1 MRAMIVDRKVVIIVT
16 PTISLA
22 LVLPYIILRLM
33 TVVGMIVTEEVL
45 ITKNVIMLR
54 EATSLLLFSLC
65 SSLIAL
71 RPKGVAALPSPSIF
85 ITIFEDIYPI
95 AGSPSEI
102 SGKITLINLD
112 NFFET
117 ISRSFRY
124 FHRTEP

>member
-54 EATSLLLFSLC
+54 EATSLLLFNSFNLV
-65 SSLIAL
+65 IAFI
-71 RPKGVAALPSPSIF
+71 PKGVAALPNPNIF
-85 ITIFEDIYPI
+85 ITILEDI
-95 AGSPSEI
+95 
-102 SGKITLINLD
+102 
-112 NFFET
+112 
-117 ISRSFRY
+117 
-124 FHRTEP
+124 